1 MDRIMTVADRKQ
13 REKEQRRT
21 EIVDAAE
28 KLFYKKGFDAVTMDE
43 IADMVE
49 ISKGSIYVYF
59 KNKDSLFMHIVI
71 RKLEVFGQYLIGQ
84 MGKGKTGEQ
93 KIRIMIQ
100 CFVDFAK
107 ENREYNDLATTNG
120 PLIMRRMDKE
130 DQQKLQE
137 MAGCYYP
144 YLFQAIGEGQQDG
157 SIRRDLNPISLGF
170 LIHLITFTVVSPD
183 PGWKHGYTEMV
194 GNYDDLVELYPE
206 FIRPAIAGCPPR
218 KKIIP
223 PEKNG

>member
-1 MDRIMTVADRKQ
+1 MDSRMTIADRKQ
-13 REKEQRRT
+13 REKEMRRN
-21 EIVDAAE
+21 EIIDTAE

-43 IADMVE
+43 IADIVE

-59 KNKDSLFMHIVI
+59 KNKDSLFMHIVF
-71 RKLEVFGQYLIGQ
+71 RKWEEFGQYLLGQ

-107 ENREYNDLATTNG
+107 ENREYNDLATTHG

-130 DQQKLQE
+130 DQQKMQE
-137 MAGCYYP
+137 IGGRYYP

-157 SIRRDLNPISLGF
+157 SIRRDLNPITLGF
-170 LIHLITFTVVSPD
+170 LIQLITMTVVSPD
-183 PGWKHGYTEMV
+183 PSWKQGYAKMV

-206 FIRPAIAGCPPR
+206 FIRPAIAGCPDR
-218 KKIIP
+218 
-223 PEKNG
+223 